1 MAVTILKASGSLE
14 EFDIRKLIDSLIR
27 SGASEEIAREIAEKV
42 AQQVTPRIRT
52 KQIFRMARK
61 LLRKYNRAVD
71 MRYSI
76 KKAIYAL
83 GPAGYQFEQ
92 YFARILKEHGYAV
105 EVNRIMD
112 GYCVPHEVDI
122 FAIKDGS
129 GFVIE
134 CKYHGSGGTP
144 TDVKVALAIH
154 SRFHD
159 IKRRFESTRGNTTAI
174 EKGWLVTNTRCTSDA
189 IKFAECVG
197 LRIVSWKYP
206 QKESLELMIERD
218 RLYPVTILSSVRRS
232 VLETLFRNRFI
243 LAKDIAI
250 MDEQTFI
257 ARSGLERETARILKR
272 EADEL
277 CTARLNRSTVSYS
290 EEAV

>member
-1 MAVTILKASGSLE
+1 MAVTILKASGNLE

-27 SGASEEIAREIAEKV
+27 SGASEEIARKIAENV
-42 AQQVTPRIRT
+42 ARQVTPRIRT
-52 KQIFRMARK
+52 KQIFRMARR

-92 YFARILKEHGYAV
+92 YFARILKEHGYSV
-105 EVNRIMD
+105 EVNRVMD

-122 FAIKDGS
+122 FAIKDSSGS
-129 GFVIE
+129 VIE
-134 CKYHGSGGTP
+134 CKYHSSGGIP

-159 IKRRFESTRGNTTAI
+159 IKRRFESNTGNAI
-174 EKGWLVTNTRCTSDA
+174 AIGQGWLVTNTRCTSDA
-189 IKFAECVG
+189 IKFAECMG

-206 QKESLELMIERD
+206 QEGSLELMIERD
-218 RLYPVTILSSVRRS
+218 RLYPVTILSSVRRNI
-232 VLETLFRNRFI
+232 LETLFRNRFI
-243 LAKDIAI
+243 LAKDIATI
-250 MDEQTFI
+250 AEQTFI

-277 CTARLNRSTVSYS
+277 CSARPVRFNLH
-290 EEAV
+290 